1 MNFAQLDIRI
11 ERIYDKPHGDRS
23 FRILVDKLWP
33 RGLSKD
39 KVSIDLWQRDIGPSN
54 SLRKWFAHDGNKWSK
69 FKNHYFKELDNNKA
83 SVGMILDRAKE
94 QPITL
99 LYGAREQRFNNAVA
113 LKEYL
118 EKKIKE

>member
-1 MNFAQLDIRI
+1 MDIRV
-11 ERIYDKPHGDRS
+11 ERIYDEPQGDKS

-33 RGLSKD
+33 RGLKKD
-39 KVSIDLWQRDIGPSN
+39 KVSIDLWQRDIGPSD
-54 SLRKWFAHDGNKWSK
+54 SLRKWFAHDANKWSK
-69 FKNHYFKELDNNKA
+69 FKNQYFKELDNNKDL
-83 SVGMILDRAKE
+83 VGMIVDKANE

-99 LYGAREQRFNNAVA
+99 LYSAREQRFNNAVA